1 MRLYPSL
8 GLRGT
13 GLIVWC
19 GCRRRERLLAV
30 TARDVQRVAQTYLV
44 EQIEKQD
51 VAVAVLGEKK
61 DWIKSEDGWDTFP
74 LSLEPETKDK
84 VKL

>member
-1 MRLYPSL
+1 M
-8 GLRGT
+8 T
-13 GLIVWC
+13 DH
-19 GCRRRERLLAV
+19 
-30 TARDVQRVAQTYLV
+30 DVKRVAQKYLV
-44 EQIEKQD
+44 EQIEKED

-61 DWIKSEDGWDTFP
+61 EWVKAEEGWDTFP

>member
-1 MRLYPSL
+1 M
-8 GLRGT
+8 T
-13 GLIVWC
+13 D
-19 GCRRRERLLAV
+19 
-30 TARDVQRVAQTYLV
+30 RDVKRVAQTYLV
-44 EQIEKQD
+44 EQIEKED

-61 DWIKSEDGWDTFP
+61 EWVKAEAGWDTFP

>member
-1 MRLYPSL
+1 M
-8 GLRGT
+8 T
-13 GLIVWC
+13 D
-19 GCRRRERLLAV
+19 
-30 TARDVQRVAQTYLV
+30 RDVKRVAQTYLV
-44 EQIEKQD
+44 GQIEKED

-61 DWIKSEDGWDTFP
+61 EWVRAEEGWDTFP

>member
-1 MRLYPSL
+1 M
-8 GLRGT
+8 T
-13 GLIVWC
+13 DH
-19 GCRRRERLLAV
+19 
-30 TARDVQRVAQTYLV
+30 DVKRVAQKYLV
-44 EQIEKQD
+44 EQIDKED

-61 DWIKSEDGWDTFP
+61 EWVKAEEGWDTFP

>member
-1 MRLYPSL
+1 M
-8 GLRGT
+8 T
-13 GLIVWC
+13 D
-19 GCRRRERLLAV
+19 
-30 TARDVQRVAQTYLV
+30 RDVKRVAQTYLV
-44 EQIEKQD
+44 EQIEKED

-61 DWIKSEDGWDTFP
+61 EWVKAEEGWDTFP